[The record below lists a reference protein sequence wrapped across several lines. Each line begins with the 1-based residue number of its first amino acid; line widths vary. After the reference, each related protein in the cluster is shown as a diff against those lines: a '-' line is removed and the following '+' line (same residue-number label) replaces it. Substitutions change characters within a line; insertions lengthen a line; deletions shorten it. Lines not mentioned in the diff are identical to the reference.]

1 MVSESL
7 KGLVIMV
14 ILERVKGEPSGN
26 KVFKDFVY
34 RNRFNYQVNLVTGL
48 SGPPESFG
56 LLTVLTESSL
66 DSQADERVEKNSLRE
81 LF

>member
-1 MVSESL
+1 MEVVSESL

-34 RNRFNYQVNLVTGL
+34 RNSFNY
-48 SGPPESFG
+48 
-56 LLTVLTESSL
+56 
-66 DSQADERVEKNSLRE
+66 KNHVIV
-81 LF
+81 

>member
-1 MVSESL
+1 MMEVVSESL
-7 KGLVIMV
+7 KGLIIMV

-48 SGPPESFG
+48 SGPAGSFG
-56 LLTVLTESSL
+56 LWTVLSL
-66 DSQADERVEKNSLRE
+66 DS
-81 LF
+81 